1 MIFRQLMI
9 LGGIDYLIGAADRK
23 RLRHYYSTPLRDVE
37 LAFTTVR
44 IIAAS
49 STGRRNTGI
58 KSICWGFK
66 SQGLSRSFVELT
78 CHSVQMGLRVH

>member
-1 MIFRQLMI
+1 MIPGLFGRIPCSGKQGIFPTEQGIIFAEQGISNAPTIPANFRFR
-9 LGGIDYLIGAADRK
+9 G
-23 RLRHYYSTPLRDVE
+23 
-37 LAFTTVR
+37 
-44 IIAAS
+44 AS